1 MKEKEVKI
9 IMSLKKDRNLAEI
22 NAHEA
27 NVEVRWGVGMDN
39 SSLHPHPYP
48 Q

>member
-1 MKEKEVKI
+1 MYEREININYNVF
-9 IMSLKKDRNLAEI
+9 KKDRTLAEI

-39 SSLHPHPYP
+39 SSLRPHPNV
-48 Q
+48 